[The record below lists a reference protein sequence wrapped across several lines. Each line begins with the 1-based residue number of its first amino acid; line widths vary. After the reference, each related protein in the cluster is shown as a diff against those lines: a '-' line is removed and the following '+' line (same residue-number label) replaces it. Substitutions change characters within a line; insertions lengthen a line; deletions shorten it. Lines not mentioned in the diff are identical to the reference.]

1 MTVDAQRAAEMIAAA
16 TRAGGSDESLALYHA
31 ALSLIEDEPLS
42 GVLSTYGWWQAE
54 GHEGRI
60 RALIVEAACNVA
72 RLASEADLDDLAD
85 WAIARA
91 RLLDP
96 YSEALSRAAMRW
108 AASSGD
114 TDRLRRE
121 WVECQQRVD
130 ELDPGSVPSERT
142 ERLYAEL
149 TRRAL

>member
-1 MTVDAQRAAEMIAAA
+1 
-16 TRAGGSDESLALYHA
+16 
-31 ALSLIEDEPLS
+31 
-42 GVLSTYGWWQAE
+42 
-54 GHEGRI
+54 
-60 RALIVEAACNVA
+60 
-72 RLASEADLDDLAD
+72 
-85 WAIARA
+85 
-91 RLLDP
+91 
-96 YSEALSRAAMRW
+96 MRW

-149 TRRAL
+149 TRRAV